1 MATLA
6 PSPRLRGREVE
17 LRALGDAFD
26 RVASGHLT
34 TVIVEGEAGVG
45 KSRLLADGYWA
56 TPGPA
61 ASEVVGGRAQE
72 LERTRPFGVLADT
85 LACTGSSP
93 DPRRRAI
100 AGLLAT
106 QRDSRGPLTV
116 TSDPGLQFQAVDA
129 FGRPDRVAGPRGAA
143 GGRPWTTCSGPTPP
157 ACSPLAPWPPAWPTC
172 RWLLVGCRGC
182 SPRSPE
188 LERTLEVVEAGG
200 RAAPA
205 VGPAAARRRWPSW
218 WARWSPPSRAGGCWP
233 RSRGAGGNPLFI
245 TELVGALV
253 QEGAIQVS
261 DGRAEVAE
269 PTPAADPAADH
280 PAPAQPPAR
289 RHPGGAAGRPASW
302 GRASR

>member
-6 PSPRLRGREVE
+6 PTPRLRGREVE

-45 KSRLLADGYWA
+45 KSRLLADGYEDA
-56 TPGPA
+56 RSRGLQ
-61 ASEVVGGRAQE
+61 VVGGRAQE

-85 LACTGSSP
+85 LACTGTSR

-129 FGRPDRVAGPRGAA
+129 FVDLIESLALEGPLVVGLDDLQWAD
-143 GGRPWTTCSGPTPP
+143 P
-157 ACSPLAPWPPAWPTC
+157 ASLLTLGSLATRLADVPLA
-172 RWLLVGCRGC
+172 LVGSTRLL
-182 SPRSPE
+182 PRSPE
-188 LERTLEVVEAGG
+188 LERTLEVVVAGG
-200 RAAPA
+200 GRRLPLGPLGEEAVAELVGEVVAAQPGRRLLGE
-205 VGPAAARRRWPSW
+205 VAR
-218 WARWSPPSRAGGCWP
+218 
-233 RSRGAGGNPLFI
+233 AGGNPLFI

-253 QEGAIQVS
+253 QEGAIQVT

-269 PTPAADPAADH
+269 PTL
-280 PAPAQPPAR
+280 PPTLRLTILR
-289 RHPGGAAGRPASW
+289 RLSLLPDEALEGGCGRPASW
-302 GRASR
+302 GRGSR